1 MKFGYFDDEKKE
13 YVITRPDTPRSWTN
27 YIGNTKY
34 GGVITNNAGGYSFYK
49 SAGQGRITRFRFNSI
64 PMDQP
69 GRYIYIRDN
78 DNNDFWSASWQP
90 VGKPLDVYKSE
101 VRFGT
106 GYATF
111 KSKYNNIISET
122 NYFVPL
128 NTEYECWLLTLK
140 NIDNQRRKLSIFTYV
155 EYPGNWNANDDL
167 LNLQYTQYTI
177 KMNIIDGIIDH
188 GTNVLLPEMPE
199 NFSEKDQ
206 GRHTFLAVAGADV
219 AGYDTDREKF
229 LGPYRT
235 YANPIV
241 VETGKTFNSI
251 AESDNG
257 CGMLKVDIELEAS
270 ESKEL
275 LFILGIGKANIKGKK
290 VVHKYEDIS
299 LAKTELEELK
309 KYWHSKIQNI
319 SAITPDKAFNS
330 MFNMWNPYNCLITFS
345 WSRAASLIYTAV
357 ERDGFGYRDSVQDLL
372 GVMHNITKEA
382 QERLELMITGQC
394 STGGALPVVK
404 PYSHK
409 PGFEKLPDESEY
421 RSDDCLWLFNAVPEY
436 VKETGDIDF
445 YLKVLPFADKG
456 EDTVHNHLR
465 KAIEFNM
472 ERSGKNGLPS
482 GLTADWN
489 DCLEFGDDG
498 ESIFVAFQL
507 RFALKNYIEIS
518 ELISLEDEANWGKDI
533 LRKLDSTLNEV
544 AWDGDWYIRALR
556 GEEIKFG
563 SKENDEGSIFMN
575 PQAWAIISEHTKGER
590 AERIMEQVNKK
601 LSTEY
606 GIQVCDPPYRNTDH
620 TIVKARYMNVGTKEN
635 AGIFQHTQ
643 GWAII
648 AEAMLGNGNRA
659 FQYYKAYLPAAYNG
673 KAELREIEPYVYGQS
688 TFSKYSPRYGKSRVP
703 WLTGTAAWAYY
714 SASHYI
720 LGIRP
725 EYNGI
730 LIDPC
735 IPSYWKGFTLSR
747 IFRRKRLN
755 IRVDNS
761 NGVEKGV
768 IETKLN
774 GKKLENNFINTDLLN
789 DQNEIKIIMG

>member
-345 WSRAASLIYTAV
+345 WSRAASLIYTAD

-755 IRVDNS
+755 IRVNNS